1 MPTPQATALTERG
14 PMRTDPPS
22 EVNNP
27 VSRALGDGDWNALCG
42 PSADGNHL
50 PTAAPSSALAPR
62 RTPTRPTAKHS
73 GSRPDD
79 RYSPAKYSAA
89 HAQPRPSSCAPPPTP
104 RPAFPATSHTS
115 CAVAP
120 SADRRG
126 FWDHVARPDARQ
138 SGLTRPRS
146 MSDNKSVS

>member
-1 MPTPQATALTERG
+1 MPTPQAAVLTDLGSRG
-14 PMRTDPPS
+14 RSSPT
-22 EVNNP
+22 EVND
-27 VSRALGDGDWNALCG
+27 SASSALGNSDRDILFGLYAG
-42 PSADGNHL
+42 GNWFS
-50 PTAAPSSALAPR
+50 TAAPSSAHAR
-62 RTPTRPTAKHS
+62 HQTPARPTARHS
-73 GSRPDD
+73 ESRPDD
-79 RYSPAKYSAA
+79 ICSPAKYSAA
-89 HAQPRPSSCAPPPTP
+89 RAQPHPGSCAPPPTP
-104 RPAFPATSHTS
+104 RPAFPATSHAS